1 MESGVGSGTELGFQ
15 HHKYHS
21 LIRILFL
28 EPFLLLPK
36 LVKLW
41 AYISFRSE
49 SSHQH
54 LPVHHLPT
62 FVSQAKINLSLV
74 TSKSSAH
81 PTLTQPPT
89 THTQFTMPQT
99 SPRERLSLYTHRTL
113 SHDVAAA
120 LKASPPLT
128 IRTTNIEPTPAP
140 PPSPVDFGSYA
151 SDCASDSGTSSSSEG
166 AWITRRKNEQAAA

>member
-1 MESGVGSGTELGFQ
+1 
-15 HHKYHS
+15 
-21 LIRILFL
+21 
-28 EPFLLLPK
+28 
-36 LVKLW
+36 
-41 AYISFRSE
+41 
-49 SSHQH
+49 
-54 LPVHHLPT
+54 
-62 FVSQAKINLSLV
+62 
-74 TSKSSAH
+74 
-81 PTLTQPPT
+81 
-89 THTQFTMPQT
+89 MPQT